1 MNLSAILPPQRNK
14 NGQINLPEVLV
25 NCILAA
31 CQHDEFKRLVGW
43 KGLAVCPMGMQ
54 AWTMKFRTR
63 SGVYGLLAEKNST
76 SDSDQQAALGLYY
89 FPSPDETLLESM
101 SLAANLAAV
110 QDDYTQMLRQ
120 FSSRIQWATPF
131 RIASLTFTLDA
142 EEDALSLQMCANDC
156 KLCIAQDGVANTD
169 GQWIIAP
176 GEAEE
181 EIPAHA
187 IATDFLLVLAATVS
201 NSLGTPPCQFA
212 RSEVTSKGLGY
223 DAQGNTFS
231 TSREILTLTD
241 VIGWGK
247 KETVERLASS
257 VLSTSTVSGNALNR
271 KNLPEPI
278 RSALFWETHD
288 LATIADK
295 GEHEYAFD
303 TRPSLIVLSG
313 FLGAG
318 KTTFLNQI
326 LEYHAARDELVAIIQ
341 NEIGKTGVDG
351 KLLEGDDSI
360 IELDEG
366 CVCCTLAGNLSKGIE
381 QLKSQF
387 SPKVIVLET
396 TGLANPFNILGEL
409 GTLRPLVRLDSITTL
424 VDAENAPTL
433 LSESDIA
440 RNQIKAAD
448 TIIINKCD
456 LISEYEQQV
465 LTERLCTLNSRALM
479 VKTKHGA
486 INPGTLYDFDPL
498 TQLAA
503 GLLPSPLTSPQHTH
517 AMEGFISRRFVF
529 NEKLLRDELLN
540 TLQSL
545 PKEIFRLKGIIKLAD
560 DDQPNVVQYVS
571 GRYEVSHLGSEFV
584 DESFL
589 VAIGRDMDLSILEKL
604 ERRYA

>member
-1 MNLSAILPPQRNK
+1 MNLSSILPPQRNK
-14 NGQINLPEVLV
+14 DRQINLPEVLV

-43 KGLAVCPMGMQ
+43 KGLAVCPRGMQ

-63 SGVYGLLAEKNST
+63 PGVYGLLAEQNLEN
-76 SDSDQQAALGLYY
+76 DSDQQAALGLYY
-89 FPSPDETLLESM
+89 FPSSDEPLLESM
-101 SLAANLAAV
+101 SLAANHAV
-110 QDDYTQMLRQ
+110 LQDDYTDTLRQ
-120 FSSRIQWATPF
+120 FSSRTQWAAPF
-131 RIASLTFTLDA
+131 RIASFTFALGAD
-142 EEDALSLQMCANDC
+142 EDALSLQMCADDC
-156 KLCIAQDGVANTD
+156 KLCIAQDGVATTN

-187 IATDFLLVLAATVS
+187 IATDFLLVLAAAVS
-201 NSLGTPPCQFA
+201 NSLGMPPCLCS
-212 RSEVTSKGLGY
+212 RSEVASKGLGY
-223 DAQGNTFS
+223 DAQGNKFS
-231 TSREILTLTD
+231 ISREILTLTD
-241 VIGWGK
+241 FLGWGQ
-247 KETVERLASS
+247 KETVDRFASPI
-257 VLSTSTVSGNALNR
+257 LSKSTVSGSAAN
-271 KNLPEPI
+271 KENLPEPI

-288 LATIADK
+288 LAAIADK
-295 GEHEYAFD
+295 GEHKYAFD

-387 SPKVIVLET
+387 NPKVIVLET

-409 GTLRPLVRLDSITTL
+409 GTLRPLVRLDSITAL
-424 VDAENAPTL
+424 VDAENAPAL

-440 RNQIKAAD
+440 RNQVKAAD

-456 LISEYEQQV
+456 LISENDLQV
-465 LTERLCTLNSRALM
+465 LAEHLNTLNSRALV
-479 VKTKHGA
+479 VKTKYGA

-503 GLLPSPLTSPQHTH
+503 GLLPCPLSSPQHTH
-517 AMEGFISRRFVF
+517 AMEGFTSRRFVIR
-529 NEKLLRDELLN
+529 KSLTRDDLLDM
-540 TLQSL
+540 LQSL
-545 PKEIFRLKGIIKLAD
+545 PKEIFRLKGIVKIAE

-571 GRYEVSHLGSEFV
+571 GRYELSHLGKEFV
-584 DESFL
+584 EESFL
-589 VAIGRDMDLSILEKL
+589 VAIGRDMDLSLLEKL
-604 ERRYA
+604 E

>member
-14 NGQINLPEVLV
+14 NGQLNLPEVLV

-63 SGVYGLLAEKNST
+63 SGVYGLLAEQNSE

-89 FPSPDETLLESM
+89 FPSPDEQLLESM
-101 SLAANLAAV
+101 SLAANHAVV

-120 FSSRIQWATPF
+120 FSSRIQWAAPF
-131 RIASLTFTLDA
+131 RIASLTFTLGA
-142 EEDALSLQMCANDC
+142 EEDALSLQMCADDC
-156 KLCIAQDGVANTD
+156 KLCIAQDGIATND

-187 IATDFLLVLAATVS
+187 IATDFLLVLAAAVS

-212 RSEVTSKGLGY
+212 RNEVASKGLGY
-223 DAQGNTFS
+223 DTQGNTFS

-241 VIGWGK
+241 VLGWGK
-247 KETVERLASS
+247 KETVERLASP
-257 VLSTSTVSGNALNR
+257 VLSTSTVSGNASNR
-271 KNLPEPI
+271 KTLPEPV

-288 LATIADK
+288 LAAIADK

-409 GTLRPLVRLDSITTL
+409 GTLRPHVRLDSITTL
-424 VDAENAPTL
+424 VDAENAPAL

-456 LISEYEQQV
+456 LISEHEQQA
-465 LTERLCTLNSRALM
+465 LTERLCTLNNRALM

-517 AMEGFISRRFVF
+517 AMEGFTSRRFIF
-529 NEKLLRDELLN
+529 SKTLLRDELLN
-540 TLQSL
+540 TLQLL
-545 PKEIFRLKGIIKLAD
+545 PKEIFRLKGIVKIAE

-571 GRYEVSHLGSEFV
+571 GRYEISHLGSEFV

-604 ERRYA
+604 ERGHA

>member
-14 NGQINLPEVLV
+14 NGQLNLPEVLV

-63 SGVYGLLAEKNST
+63 SGVYGLLAEKESKNN
-76 SDSDQQAALGLYY
+76 SDQQAALGLYY
-89 FPSPDETLLESM
+89 FPSPNETLLESM
-101 SLAANLAAV
+101 SLAANHAV
-110 QDDYTQMLRQ
+110 LQDDYTQQLRQ
-120 FSSRIQWATPF
+120 FSSRTQWAAPF
-131 RIASLTFTLDA
+131 RIASLIFTLGA
-142 EEDALSLQMCANDC
+142 EEDALSLQMCADDC
-156 KLCIAQDGVANTD
+156 KLCIAQDGVATVD

-212 RSEVTSKGLGY
+212 RNEVASKGLGY
-223 DAQGNTFS
+223 NAQGNTFS
-231 TSREILTLTD
+231 ISREILTLTD
-241 VIGWGK
+241 FLGWGK
-247 KETVERLASS
+247 KETVERLASP
-257 VLSTSTVSGNALNR
+257 VLSTSTVSGDAPNR
-271 KNLPEPI
+271 KSLPEPI

-424 VDAENAPTL
+424 VDAENAPEL

-440 RNQIKAAD
+440 RNQVKAAD

-456 LISEYEQQV
+456 LISKYEQKV

-498 TQLAA
+498 TQLAS
-503 GLLPSPLTSPQHTH
+503 GLLPCPLTSPQHTH
-517 AMEGFISRRFVF
+517 AMEGFTSRRFVF
-529 NEKLLRDELLN
+529 NENLLQDELLN

-545 PKEIFRLKGIIKLAD
+545 PKEIFRLKGIVKIAED
-560 DDQPNVVQYVS
+560 DHPNVVQYVS

-584 DESFL
+584 NESFL